1 MKPVELQELATAH
14 VSVGTDDKGNKVNVV
29 SKETVSLSPLHSNQF
44 NELVGKVK
52 LKDKPVVTRLS
63 KKAIAVKAADLV
75 AVLEAAAQ
83 QNVELENP
91 EA

>member
-1 MKPVELQELATAH
+1 MKPVELQEIAAAH
-14 VSVGTDDKGNKVNVV
+14 VSFGTDDKGNKVNVI

-63 KKAIAVKAADLV
+63 KKAISVKAADLV
-75 AVLEAAAQ
+75 AVLEACAQ
-83 QNVELENP
+83 QGVELENP